1 MEYSTPLVT
10 GRLIQRYKRFLADIQ
25 LDSGEQITA
34 HCANTG
40 AMTHCAEP
48 GSQVWLWDSQNP
60 KRKYRYSWEWVETAH
75 GQRACINTARA
86 NQLVAEY
93 LQARP
98 VLSRHQA
105 DSLRIP
111 AGVMIKEPRVED
123 GRLDFWVAGRPAA
136 INSSESVAS
145 TIPSGAEAKPRQ
157 AASALDQHDEPDL
170 YIEVKSVTLMRPD
183 LAPGLACFPD
193 AVTERGVKHLKRLQ
207 CLKEDGHRTMLL
219 FAVMMEN
226 VEQVAAAAD
235 VHPIYANELE
245 KSIERGVEVR
255 ALACQF
261 GEQGMHLEGEIEVIS
276 RCP

>member
-25 LDSGEQITA
+25 LDTGEQITT

-40 AMTHCAEP
+40 AMTHCSEP
-48 GSQVWLWDSQNP
+48 GSRVWLWDSQNP

-86 NQLVAEY
+86 NQLVAEH
-93 LQARP
+93 LKARCA
-98 VLSRHQA
+98 VNQCEA
-105 DSLRIP
+105 EAI
-111 AGVMIKEPRVED
+111 IKEPRVED
-123 GRLDFWVAGRPAA
+123 GRLDFWVPGRTAA
-136 INSSESVAS
+136 VISPISAASVAP
-145 TIPSGAEAKPRQ
+145 PSRQEFKPEQ
-157 AASALDQHDEPDL
+157 ADSFSAYDEEPDL

-183 LAPGLACFPD
+183 LATGLACFPD

-207 CLKEDGHRTMLL
+207 CLKEEGHRTMLL

-226 VEQVAAAAD
+226 VEKVAAAAD
-235 VHPIYANELE
+235 VHPAYADELAQ
-245 KSIERGVEVR
+245 SIEQGVEVR

-261 GEQGMHLEGEIEVIS
+261 GEQGMHLEGTIEVMP
-276 RCP
+276 RWG